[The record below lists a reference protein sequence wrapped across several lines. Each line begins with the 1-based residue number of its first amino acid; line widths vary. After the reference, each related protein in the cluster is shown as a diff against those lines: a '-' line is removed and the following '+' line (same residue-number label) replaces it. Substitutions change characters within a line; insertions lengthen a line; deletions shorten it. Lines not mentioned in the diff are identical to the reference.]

1 MFKLN
6 TESSTERI
14 GDRKRFP
21 GITIAGFS
29 MHSSYIFF
37 KIFIHFNIQN
47 TMLAAIIYN
56 MKVTYGLSIH

>member
-29 MHSSYIFF
+29 MHSSYIFSTEN
-37 KIFIHFNIQN
+37 KGGMFINI
-47 TMLAAIIYN
+47 A
-56 MKVTYGLSIH
+56 